1 MDGVCF
7 GKTNRGS
14 LESFE
19 PGSVPWA
26 LFSSLPNHSLA
37 VLGGVMRWIIL
48 QGGGSTVMSIAPHG
62 LDLKT
67 PSVPMLWW
75 VVCL

>member
-48 QGGGSTVMSIAPHG
+48 QGGGAALS
-62 LDLKT
+62 
-67 PSVPMLWW
+67 
-75 VVCL
+75 CL

>member
-1 MDGVCF
+1 MVSGKSTLAANSWGPVGGVCF

-48 QGGGSTVMSIAPHG
+48 QGGQHCHVYSPTGS
-62 LDLKT
+62 
-67 PSVPMLWW
+67 
-75 VVCL
+75 